1 MIGLIILQFISHSVA
16 RRTNVSNFKWDLW
29 TLRQSDNWR
38 NSLNVFKFL
47 LVLVI
52 IMERECSSTGLK
64 IMKKPTKFLCDFD
77 LIPDWFKLK
86 EIKDMKSSQEAFIRK
101 GFWKV
106 FFEIKIL
113 VFTILSLH
121 LFMLNL

>member
-1 MIGLIILQFISHSVA
+1 
-16 RRTNVSNFKWDLW
+16 
-29 TLRQSDNWR
+29 
-38 NSLNVFKFL
+38 
-47 LVLVI
+47 
-52 IMERECSSTGLK
+52 
-64 IMKKPTKFLCDFD
+64 MKKPTKFLCDFD